1 MQQAGTPLIE
11 LNIRKL
17 SRSREQ
23 TWWEKFSKGVK
34 AYEYAVVLERVSV
47 PEEFMAVV
55 VGEVEAKV
63 LMYNLEIAAGNW
75 SAHPKAARFLHDT
88 LKEAYERFGYHLEK
102 VVIDTLVDSIFSAT
116 MYFKN
121 GETIITEVGRASDA
135 LTIAVKCKKPIYVTE
150 DIFIGTQLR

>member
-11 LNIRKL
+11 LNIGKL

-23 TWWEKFSKGVK
+23 TWWEKFRKGVK
-34 AYEYAVVLERVSV
+34 TCQYAVVLERVSA

-55 VGEVEAKV
+55 VGEIEAKLLV
-63 LMYNLEIAAGNW
+63 LTLDVAAGNIP
-75 SAHPKAARFLHDT
+75 ANTKTARFLHDS

-102 VVIDTLVDSIFSAT
+102 VVIDQLIDSIFSAT

-121 GETIITEVGRASDA
+121 GETIITEAGRVSDA
-135 LTIAVKCKKPIYVTE
+135 LTIAVKCNKPIYVTE
-150 DIFIGTQLR
+150 DIFMNTQLQ

>member
-1 MQQAGTPLIE
+1 MQQTGIPLIE
-11 LNIRKL
+11 LNIGRL
-17 SRSREQ
+17 SKSREQ
-23 TWWEKFSKGVK
+23 TWWEKFRKGVK
-34 AYEYAVVLERVSV
+34 ASQYAVVLERVSA
-47 PEEFMAVV
+47 PEEFMALV

-63 LMYNLEIAAGNW
+63 LMYNLEVATGGM

-102 VVIDTLVDSIFSAT
+102 VVIDKLVDSIFSAT

-121 GETIITEVGRASDA
+121 GDTVIAEAGRASDA

-150 DIFIGTQLR
+150 DIFMGTKLQ